1 MSGFDRRR
9 EGFES
14 KFALD
19 EELKFKAIARRDKML
34 GLWAAEKMGLTGA
47 AAEEYAHEVARA
59 DQQEPGDEDVVRKLT
74 QDFAARGLPITDA
87 QIRHEME
94 RLLPVAVQQVTKP
107 T

>member
-1 MSGFDRRR
+1 MSGFDKRR
-9 EGFES
+9 EGFEG

-47 AAEEYAHEVARA
+47 AAEDYARDVARA

-87 QIRHEME
+87 QIHQEMD
-94 RLLPVAVQQVTKP
+94 RLLPVAVQQVTNP

>member
-9 EGFES
+9 EGFEG

-34 GLWAAEKMGLTGA
+34 GLWAAEKMDLTGA
-47 AAEEYAHEVARA
+47 AAEEYAREVARA

-74 QDFAARGLPITDA
+74 RDFATRGLPITDA
-87 QIRHEME
+87 QIRHEMA